1 MRRLAIAI
9 LLALSLAA
17 PAMAASLGDDRMA
30 AIDKAA
36 DAFLAKA
43 AEAKK
48 AGMVLR
54 QTDPAVAPLLDTV
67 FDTGPLGHG
76 TIDFADEP
84 KLIHWLNRLDEVG
97 GVYTGA
103 ARATHDTGLF
113 GAEIGRFLDAAA
125 SVIRAMVDSR
135 MAQIDAHPEVKPSAA
150 DQQNLAR
157 LRAETAKTFGSM
169 VETIEAPGITVN
181 WAQDRIAALVAAA
194 PSLARFLAPEQLAHL
209 RASVLRLAA
218 RFRQKTLRQMLDRL
232 AVALAEP
239 APPLTASTAPPAE
252 NEIMLEAD
260 GRNYLVPVRING
272 SITAKFVVDSGASVV
287 MLPKDMVED
296 LVKSGAI
303 VSSDMHGRSVFV
315 TADGKHHKGQL
326 LMLRRLEVGGHVAT
340 DVMAGVGPEHV
351 EPLLG
356 QTFLAKFKSWTLDNK
371 RHVLILGE

>member
-1 MRRLAIAI
+1 MRRLAIAT
-9 LLALSLAA
+9 LLALSFSA
-17 PAMAASLGDDRMA
+17 PAMAASLSADQMV

-43 AEAKK
+43 AEARKT
-48 AGMVLR
+48 GMVLR
-54 QTDPAVAPLLDTV
+54 QTDPAVAPLLDAV

-84 KLIHWLNRLDEVG
+84 KLTHWLNRMTAVG

-103 ARATHDTGLF
+103 ARAAHDTGLF
-113 GAEIGRFLDAAA
+113 GAEIGRYLDAAT
-125 SVIRAMVDSR
+125 SVMRAMVDSQ

-157 LRAETAKTFGSM
+157 LRTETAKTFALM
-169 VETIEAPGITVN
+169 VETIEAPGITVS

-194 PSLARFLAPEQLAHL
+194 PSLARFLTPDQLAHL
-209 RASVLRLAA
+209 RTTVLQLASH
-218 RFRQKTLRQMLDRL
+218 FRQKGLRQSLDGL

-239 APPLTASTAPPAE
+239 APPLTASSVPPAD

-272 SITAKFVVDSGASVV
+272 AVTAKFVVDSGASVV

-296 LVKSGAI
+296 LTKSGAI
-303 VSSDMHGRSVFV
+303 APSDMHGRSIFV
-315 TADGKHHKGQL
+315 TADGKHHRGQL